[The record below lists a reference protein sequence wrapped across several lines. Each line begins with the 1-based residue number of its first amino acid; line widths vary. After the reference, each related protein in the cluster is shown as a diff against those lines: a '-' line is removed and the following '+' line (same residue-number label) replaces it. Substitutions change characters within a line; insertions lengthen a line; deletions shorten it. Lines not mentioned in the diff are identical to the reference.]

1 MWAKSYQSEKEN
13 GPAAMDMTGQE
24 FPKLGSAPKF
34 PKQSKGKKQKEK
46 RVPVVLQA
54 NVQDDVQS
62 TPWAQIVRG
71 RTPADDCKDTPSVG
85 LGSSLE
91 AVALCT
97 PQAEPRTTAEA
108 TPQHPV
114 APAAQEPVANAATA
128 QQSCASPLAPDGSAV
143 EEPEQVV
150 AEGEEG
156 RPPAPPATML
166 PAPATPALPATSDP
180 ASSSAAAPSAAAAP
194 SSTTAHADGVSKN
207 HQPRRQPPAVL
218 VHEEPQERQKHR
230 LPKPS
235 PKRASSHAHPSPPGS
250 PEARLGG
257 GRGLQ
262 PGASAHRHKKQTTG
276 SDAREPRRQAD
287 GAGAGHGRSWQPAR
301 AVPRRCYFEDALPL
315 RLPPGPA
322 LAALDHCLHGFVR
335 RTVHQARQVDAPAC
349 ALTERVQLEVSE
361 IWPGARLAC
370 YGSRATGLAC
380 ASSDVDLVVL
390 GVPGLEGPPDMQAQL
405 HALAALQ
412 ARLERLPG
420 VTSACIQKSAVP
432 IVTLTAVS
440 AAGAED
446 LHLDISLH
454 TPQHSGLLAAQ
465 HVRQLHLVL
474 PALQPLLLVLKQL
487 LLHQQLKA
495 TYTGGLSSYALTV
508 MTAHFLLDG
517 SAGPGRGER
526 RRPLL
531 VVAHDSD
538 ALPPSGSREPPTT
551 LATLLLAC
559 LHFFGEVFDGKKHAV
574 CAGYGCTEDAALGG
588 FVTREHRALEA
599 FELHPILVCDPVC
612 PTNNVAKGCYRIAQ
626 IQRVFQQAAGA
637 AIAAANAA
645 VDVAS
650 VAGSR
655 DEPEAL
661 TLADASILAALNLK

>member
-1 MWAKSYQSEKEN
+1 MANKWDQSEKEN
-13 GPAAMDMTGQE
+13 GPAVMDIKGQE
-24 FPKLGSAPKF
+24 FPKLGSAPSRRNAAA
-34 PKQSKGKKQKEK
+34 SKGKKQKAK
-46 RVPVVLQA
+46 GPPVTLQPSTP
-54 NVQDDVQS
+54 DDVQS

-71 RTPADDCKDTPSVG
+71 RTPACDSQETPSAAI
-85 LGSSLE
+85 GSSME

-97 PQAEPRTTAEA
+97 PQAEASTTAEPA
-108 TPQHPV
+108 VQQPV
-114 APAAQEPVANAATA
+114 AAVAHEPVAAAAAPQLSLAGPLVPGGTA
-128 QQSCASPLAPDGSAV
+128 IAA
-143 EEPEQVV
+143 EEPEHRSDRLVV
-150 AEGEEG
+150 EGDQG
-156 RPPAPPATML
+156 RE
-166 PAPATPALPATSDP
+166 ATPAEAP
-180 ASSSAAAPSAAAAP
+180 SSAAAPPSA
-194 SSTTAHADGVSKN
+194 TADADGGGSN
-207 HQPRRQPPAVL
+207 SQPPTFTVLRQPAVL
-218 VHEEPQERQKHR
+218 VHKEPQGRQKQR

-235 PKRASSHAHPSPPGS
+235 PKRASSQAHPSPPGS
-250 PEARLGG
+250 PEAAG

-276 SDAREPRRQAD
+276 SDAREPRRQA
-287 GAGAGHGRSWQPAR
+287 GGTGAGHGRSWQPAR
-301 AVPRRCYFEDALPL
+301 TVPQRCYFEDALPL

-390 GVPGLEGPPDMQAQL
+390 GVPGFEGPPDMQAQL

-432 IVTLTAVS
+432 IVTLTAAS

-454 TPQHSGLLAAQ
+454 TPQHLGLLAAQ

-474 PALQPLLLVLKQL
+474 PALQPLLLILKQL

-508 MTAHFLLDG
+508 MTAHFLIDG

-526 RRPLL
+526 RRPPL
-531 VVAHDSD
+531 VIAHDSD

-626 IQRVFQQAAGA
+626 IQRVFQQAASA

-645 VDVAS
+645 GDVAS

>member
-1 MWAKSYQSEKEN
+1 MGRRCGAPAPHSAN
-13 GPAAMDMTGQE
+13 PAAPACAPQRPRVLSPCSTSQRDPLATRCQVMDIKGQE
-24 FPKLGSAPKF
+24 FPKLGSAPSRRNAAA
-34 PKQSKGKKQKEK
+34 SKGKKQKAK
-46 RVPVVLQA
+46 GPPVTLQPSTP
-54 NVQDDVQS
+54 DDVQS

-71 RTPADDCKDTPSVG
+71 RTPACDSQETPSAAI
-85 LGSSLE
+85 GSSME

-97 PQAEPRTTAEA
+97 PQAEASTTAEPA
-108 TPQHPV
+108 VQQPV
-114 APAAQEPVANAATA
+114 AAVAHEPVAAAAAPQLSLAGPLVPGGTA
-128 QQSCASPLAPDGSAV
+128 IAA
-143 EEPEQVV
+143 EEPEHRSDRLVV
-150 AEGEEG
+150 EGDQG
-156 RPPAPPATML
+156 RE
-166 PAPATPALPATSDP
+166 ATPAEAP
-180 ASSSAAAPSAAAAP
+180 SSAAAPPSA
-194 SSTTAHADGVSKN
+194 TADADGGGSN
-207 HQPRRQPPAVL
+207 SQPPTFTVLRQPAVL
-218 VHEEPQERQKHR
+218 VHKEPQGRQKQR

-235 PKRASSHAHPSPPGS
+235 PKRASSQAHPSPPGS
-250 PEARLGG
+250 PEAAG

-276 SDAREPRRQAD
+276 SDAREPRRQA
-287 GAGAGHGRSWQPAR
+287 GGTGAGHGRSWQPAR
-301 AVPRRCYFEDALPL
+301 TVPQRCYFEDALPL

-390 GVPGLEGPPDMQAQL
+390 GVPGFEGPPDMQAQL

-432 IVTLTAVS
+432 IVTLTAAS

-454 TPQHSGLLAAQ
+454 TPQHLGLLAAQ

-474 PALQPLLLVLKQL
+474 PALQPLLLILKQL

-508 MTAHFLLDG
+508 MTVRAARGRARGGTQGGALGFPLPWAVC
-517 SAGPGRGER
+517 SPKAGRGGGGGGDTTQPLETRPRTHSEGER
-526 RRPLL
+526 KRGTASERMR
-531 VVAHDSD
+531 VGA
-538 ALPPSGSREPPTT
+538 E
-551 LATLLLAC
+551 
-559 LHFFGEVFDGKKHAV
+559 GESK
-574 CAGYGCTEDAALGG
+574 
-588 FVTREHRALEA
+588 R
-599 FELHPILVCDPVC
+599 
-612 PTNNVAKGCYRIAQ
+612 
-626 IQRVFQQAAGA
+626 
-637 AIAAANAA
+637 
-645 VDVAS
+645 
-650 VAGSR
+650 
-655 DEPEAL
+655 
-661 TLADASILAALNLK
+661 

>member
-1 MWAKSYQSEKEN
+1 MK
-13 GPAAMDMTGQE
+13 GQE
-24 FPKLGSAPKF
+24 FPKLGSAPTRRN
-34 PKQSKGKKQKEK
+34 PAASKGKKQKAK
-46 RVPVVLQA
+46 RVPVILQA
-54 NVQDDVQS
+54 NVQDDDVQS

-71 RTPADDCKDTPSVG
+71 RTPADDCKETPSVG
-85 LGSSLE
+85 IGSSME

-97 PQAEPRTTAEA
+97 PQAAQER
-108 TPQHPV
+108 V
-114 APAAQEPVANAATA
+114 AAAAAAQL
-128 QQSCASPLAPDGSAV
+128 SYASPFAPDGNVIAV
-143 EEPEQVV
+143 EEPEHRSDQLVV
-150 AEGEEG
+150 EGAEGRE
-156 RPPAPPATML
+156 
-166 PAPATPALPATSDP
+166 ATPAAAP
-180 ASSSAAAPSAAAAP
+180 ASA
-194 SSTTAHADGVSKN
+194 TADVDGGSN
-207 HQPRRQPPAVL
+207 SHPPRPTVLRQPAVL
-218 VHEEPQERQKHR
+218 VHEEPRERQKQR

-235 PKRASSHAHPSPPGS
+235 PKRASSQAHPSPPGS
-250 PEARLGG
+250 PEAKAG

-262 PGASAHRHKKQTTG
+262 PGASAHRHKKQTMG

-301 AVPRRCYFEDALPL
+301 TVPQRCYFEDALPL
-315 RLPPGPA
+315 RLPPGQA

-390 GVPGLEGPPDMQAQL
+390 GVPGFEGAPDMQAQL

-508 MTAHFLLDG
+508 MTARAARG
-517 SAGPGRGER
+517 KARGGAQGAAPGRPLPWAVCSPKAAWGGVREGER
-526 RRPLL
+526 HNTTQPHETTPHARS
-531 VVAHDSD
+531 AHARS
-538 ALPPSGSREPPTT
+538 AHARSYTHSEGERKRGI
-551 LATLLLAC
+551 AC
-559 LHFFGEVFDGKKHAV
+559 
-574 CAGYGCTEDAALGG
+574 
-588 FVTREHRALEA
+588 
-599 FELHPILVCDPVC
+599 
-612 PTNNVAKGCYRIAQ
+612 
-626 IQRVFQQAAGA
+626 
-637 AIAAANAA
+637 
-645 VDVAS
+645 S
-650 VAGSR
+650 VAR
-655 DEPEAL
+655 ARPM
-661 TLADASILAALNLK
+661 

>member
-1 MWAKSYQSEKEN
+1 MRAACHSSCQ
-13 GPAAMDMTGQE
+13 AMDMKGQE
-24 FPKLGSAPKF
+24 FPKLGSAPTRRN
-34 PKQSKGKKQKEK
+34 PAASKGKKQKAK
-46 RVPVVLQA
+46 RVPVILQA
-54 NVQDDVQS
+54 NVQDDDVQS

-71 RTPADDCKDTPSVG
+71 RTPADHCKETPSVG
-85 LGSSLE
+85 IGSSME

-97 PQAEPRTTAEA
+97 PQAEPH
-108 TPQHPV
+108 TPAAQQPV
-114 APAAQEPVANAATA
+114 APAAQEPVAAAATA
-128 QQSCASPLAPDGSAV
+128 QLSFASPFAPDGTAIAV
-143 EEPEQVV
+143 EEPEHRSDQLVV
-150 AEGEEG
+150 EAEEG
-156 RPPAPPATML
+156 RE
-166 PAPATPALPATSDP
+166 ATPAAAP
-180 ASSSAAAPSAAAAP
+180 ASA
-194 SSTTAHADGVSKN
+194 TADVDGGSN
-207 HQPRRQPPAVL
+207 SHPPRPTVLRQPAVL
-218 VHEEPQERQKHR
+218 VHEEPRERQKQR

-235 PKRASSHAHPSPPGS
+235 PKRASSQAHPTPPGS
-250 PEARLGG
+250 PEAKAG

-262 PGASAHRHKKQTTG
+262 PGASAHRHKKQTMG

-301 AVPRRCYFEDALPL
+301 TVPQRCYFEDALPL
-315 RLPPGPA
+315 RLPPGQA

-390 GVPGLEGPPDMQAQL
+390 GVPGFEGAPDMQAQL

-432 IVTLTAVS
+432 IVTLTAVT

-508 MTAHFLLDG
+508 MTARAARGRAYGGAQGGGGGGAPLAMG
-517 SAGPGRGER
+517 SLQPPKAGWGGVGEGER
-526 RRPLL
+526 HTTTQRHETKR
-531 VVAHDSD
+531 AHCALILTARARGREGDSARD
-538 ALPPSGSREPPTT
+538 
-551 LATLLLAC
+551 
-559 LHFFGEVFDGKKHAV
+559 
-574 CAGYGCTEDAALGG
+574 
-588 FVTREHRALEA
+588 RASE
-599 FELHPILVCDPVC
+599 
-612 PTNNVAKGCYRIAQ
+612 
-626 IQRVFQQAAGA
+626 
-637 AIAAANAA
+637 
-645 VDVAS
+645 
-650 VAGSR
+650 
-655 DEPEAL
+655 
-661 TLADASILAALNLK
+661 

>member
-1 MWAKSYQSEKEN
+1 MK
-13 GPAAMDMTGQE
+13 GQE
-24 FPKLGSAPKF
+24 FPKLGSVPTRRNAAE
-34 PKQSKGKKQKEK
+34 SKGKKQKAK
-46 RVPVVLQA
+46 RVPVILQA
-54 NVQDDVQS
+54 NVQDDDVRS

-85 LGSSLE
+85 IGSSME

-97 PQAEPRTTAEA
+97 PQAELHTAAEP
-108 TPQHPV
+108 TSQQPV
-114 APAAQEPVANAATA
+114 APAAQEPVAAAATA
-128 QQSCASPLAPDGSAV
+128 QLSFASPSAPDGTAIAV
-143 EEPEQVV
+143 EEPEHRSDQLLV
-150 AEGEEG
+150 EGEEC
-156 RPPAPPATML
+156 RE
-166 PAPATPALPATSDP
+166 ATPGVVP
-180 ASSSAAAPSAAAAP
+180 SSAAAPSSA
-194 SSTTAHADGVSKN
+194 TADADDGSN
-207 HQPRRQPPAVL
+207 SHPPLPTARRQPAVL
-218 VHEEPQERQKHR
+218 VHEEPQERQKQR

-235 PKRASSHAHPSPPGS
+235 PKRASSQAHPSPPGS
-250 PEARLGG
+250 PEAKAG

-301 AVPRRCYFEDALPL
+301 TVPRRCYFDDALPL
-315 RLPPGPA
+315 RLPPGQA

-349 ALTERVQLEVSE
+349 ALTERVQLEVSD

-390 GVPGLEGPPDMQAQL
+390 GVPGFEGSPDMQAQL

-508 MTAHFLLDG
+508 MTARAARGRTWRHLGGRPWPPLAMG
-517 SAGPGRGER
+517 SLQPKGGVEWMRGRGGKDTTPRHNTKRETRNARTCTHGGAAREEER
-526 RRPLL
+526 ETARATERANEIGCEKRELE
-531 VVAHDSD
+531 A
-538 ALPPSGSREPPTT
+538 ALPPPSP
-551 LATLLLAC
+551 
-559 LHFFGEVFDGKKHAV
+559 
-574 CAGYGCTEDAALGG
+574 AL
-588 FVTREHRALEA
+588 
-599 FELHPILVCDPVC
+599 
-612 PTNNVAKGCYRIAQ
+612 
-626 IQRVFQQAAGA
+626 
-637 AIAAANAA
+637 
-645 VDVAS
+645 
-650 VAGSR
+650 
-655 DEPEAL
+655 
-661 TLADASILAALNLK
+661 

>member
-1 MWAKSYQSEKEN
+1 MANKWEQSEKEN
-13 GPAAMDMTGQE
+13 GPAAMDMKGQE
-24 FPKLGSAPKF
+24 FPKLGSAPTRRNAAE
-34 PKQSKGKKQKEK
+34 SKGKKQKAK
-46 RVPVVLQA
+46 RVPVILQA
-54 NVQDDVQS
+54 NVQDDDVRS

-85 LGSSLE
+85 IGSSME

-97 PQAEPRTTAEA
+97 PQAELHTAAEP
-108 TPQHPV
+108 TSQQPV
-114 APAAQEPVANAATA
+114 APAAQEPVAAAATA
-128 QQSCASPLAPDGSAV
+128 QLSFASPSAPDGTAIAV
-143 EEPEQVV
+143 EEPEHRSDQLLV
-150 AEGEEG
+150 EGEEC
-156 RPPAPPATML
+156 RE
-166 PAPATPALPATSDP
+166 ATPGVVP
-180 ASSSAAAPSAAAAP
+180 SSAAAPSSA
-194 SSTTAHADGVSKN
+194 TADADDGSN
-207 HQPRRQPPAVL
+207 SHPPLPTARRQPAVL
-218 VHEEPQERQKHR
+218 VHEEPQERQKQR

-235 PKRASSHAHPSPPGS
+235 PKRASSQAHPSPPGS
-250 PEARLGG
+250 PEAKAG

-301 AVPRRCYFEDALPL
+301 TVPRRCYFDDALPL
-315 RLPPGPA
+315 RLPPGQA

-349 ALTERVQLEVSE
+349 ALTERVQLEVSD

-390 GVPGLEGPPDMQAQL
+390 GVPGFEGSPDMQAQL

-526 RRPLL
+526 RRPPL
-531 VVAHDSD
+531 VIAHDSD
-538 ALPPSGSREPPTT
+538 ALPPSGSREPTTT

-574 CAGYGCTEDAALGG
+574 CAGYGCTEDSALGG

-645 VDVAS
+645 VDLAS

>member
-1 MWAKSYQSEKEN
+1 M
-13 GPAAMDMTGQE
+13 
-24 FPKLGSAPKF
+24 
-34 PKQSKGKKQKEK
+34 
-46 RVPVVLQA
+46 
-54 NVQDDVQS
+54 
-62 TPWAQIVRG
+62 
-71 RTPADDCKDTPSVG
+71 
-85 LGSSLE
+85 E

-97 PQAEPRTTAEA
+97 PQAEASTTAEPA
-108 TPQHPV
+108 VQQPV
-114 APAAQEPVANAATA
+114 AAVAHEPVAAAAAPQLSLAGPLVPGGTA
-128 QQSCASPLAPDGSAV
+128 IAA
-143 EEPEQVV
+143 EEPEHRSDRLVV
-150 AEGEEG
+150 EGDQG
-156 RPPAPPATML
+156 RE
-166 PAPATPALPATSDP
+166 ATPAEAP
-180 ASSSAAAPSAAAAP
+180 SSAAAPPSA
-194 SSTTAHADGVSKN
+194 TADADGGGSN
-207 HQPRRQPPAVL
+207 SQPPTFTVLRQPAVL
-218 VHEEPQERQKHR
+218 VHKEPQGRQKQR

-235 PKRASSHAHPSPPGS
+235 PKRASSQAHPSPPGS
-250 PEARLGG
+250 PEAAG

-276 SDAREPRRQAD
+276 SDAREPRRQA
-287 GAGAGHGRSWQPAR
+287 GGTGAGHGRSWQPAR
-301 AVPRRCYFEDALPL
+301 TVPQRCYFEDALPL

-390 GVPGLEGPPDMQAQL
+390 GVPGFEGPPDMQAQL

-432 IVTLTAVS
+432 IVTLTAAS

-454 TPQHSGLLAAQ
+454 TPQHLGLLAAQ

-474 PALQPLLLVLKQL
+474 PALQPLLLILKQL

-508 MTAHFLLDG
+508 MTAHFLIDG

-526 RRPLL
+526 RRPPL
-531 VVAHDSD
+531 VIAHDSD

-626 IQRVFQQAAGA
+626 IQRVFQQAASA

-645 VDVAS
+645 GDVAS